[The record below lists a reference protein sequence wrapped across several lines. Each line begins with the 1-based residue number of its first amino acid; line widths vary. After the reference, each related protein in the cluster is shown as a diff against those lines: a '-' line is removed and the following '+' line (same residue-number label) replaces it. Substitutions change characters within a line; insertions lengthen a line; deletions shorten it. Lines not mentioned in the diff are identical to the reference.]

1 MAARL
6 KPTAP
11 TWHRLQPPVA
21 SRVALLAAIPL
32 ALLPLAVASTPAH
45 AGGDGSS
52 SFPLPGFT
60 AAQRESQPDA
70 QTVSRT
76 YPAPVR
82 QAYPYPSNRAPQP
95 LPLGQP
101 AAFPTTMDP
110 LAVCPANVLT
120 FLNNS
125 TTRAVP
131 LWVALRSCV
140 CYAQERAE
148 GVTQDVSSRR
158 CFP

>member
-6 KPTAP
+6 RTSAP
-11 TWHRLQPPVA
+11 KRK
-21 SRVALLAAIPL
+21 RVHLRRAACL
-32 ALLPLAVASTPAH
+32 ALLTLVGSAGASTPAH
-45 AGGDGSS
+45 ASAGQGIG
-52 SFPLPGFT
+52 PLPAPKAAS
-60 AAQRESQPDA
+60 AAQPSVQP
-70 QTVSRT
+70 TFPPVSRV

-101 AAFPTTMDP
+101 ASLPITMDP
-110 LAVCPANVLT
+110 LAVCPSTLLT

-125 TTRAVP
+125 TNRPVP
-131 LWVALRSCV
+131 LWVAARSCD

-148 GVTQDVSSRR
+148 GALQDVSSRR